1 MIFRQKILKCCR
13 YFATN
18 SNFQMMAAGSTN
30 SWQRKNGFERE
41 RVPRPFVIGVAGGTA
56 SGKVKT
62 IIHVNVGKFLL

>member
-1 MIFRQKILKCCR
+1 
-13 YFATN
+13 
-18 SNFQMMAAGSTN
+18 MMAAGSNN